1 MTTLTCHTA
10 TAVYGPKGA
19 MLHDYIVQDEMRRIE
34 TERSTREQHRGGC
47 VALRLSHSQPASDI
61 PTCR

>member
-19 MLHDYIVQDEMRRIE
+19 MLHDYMVQDEMRGSRQRDRR
-34 TERSTREQHRGGC
+34 ERQHRGGC
-47 VALRLSHSQPASDI
+47 VALRLSHCQPASDI